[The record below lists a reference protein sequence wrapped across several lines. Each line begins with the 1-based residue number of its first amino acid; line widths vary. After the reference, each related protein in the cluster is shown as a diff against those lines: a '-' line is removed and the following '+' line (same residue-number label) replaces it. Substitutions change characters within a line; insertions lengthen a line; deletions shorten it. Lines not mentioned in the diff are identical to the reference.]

1 MATLFLIC
9 GLPGSGKTTLAKQ
22 IERERCAL
30 RLTPDE
36 WIVRLFGTGL
46 TPPTLDWCR
55 DPVEAVQWT
64 VAERALILGLNVVL
78 DFGFWSRAE
87 REGFRSRA
95 AALGARSEV
104 HFLDVPRPVLSARLA
119 ARNADLPAYTF
130 RVTEAQLDAWWKLF
144 ELPTLEELQPR
155 GEYWRAVAHS
165 RAAT

>member
-22 IERERCAL
+22 LEREHQAL

-36 WIVRLFGTGL
+36 WIVRLFGTHL
-46 TPPTLDWCR
+46 TLPTLDWCR
-55 DPVEAVQWT
+55 DPVEAVQWM
-64 VAERALILGLNVVL
+64 VAERALSLGVNVIL
-78 DFGFWSRAE
+78 DFGFWTHNE

-104 HFLDVPRPVLSARLA
+104 RFLDVPRSVLSARLA

-130 RVTEAQLDAWWKLF
+130 RVTEAQLDLWWSLF
-144 ELPTLEELQPR
+144 EPPTSDELQAR
-155 GEYWRAVAHS
+155 G
-165 RAAT
+165 